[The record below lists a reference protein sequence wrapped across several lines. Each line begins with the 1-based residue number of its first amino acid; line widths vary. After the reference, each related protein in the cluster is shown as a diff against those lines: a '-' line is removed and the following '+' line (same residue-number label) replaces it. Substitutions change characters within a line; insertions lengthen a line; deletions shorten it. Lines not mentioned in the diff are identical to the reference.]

1 MTSNKA
7 MQDSPRVM
15 MTKERIKTAFLQLM
29 SEKNIEQISIR
40 EITDLAELNRATF
53 YRYYQDIFDLY
64 HQIMDEYFGQLQLNL
79 TRLFQCIARHG
90 ALRIEDTPLDFF
102 YENQAVLKIM
112 LQDPSMIERIKS
124 QNKTHLRKILALP
137 EHDNSIDY
145 ILEYLLAGQIGLI
158 SYWLQNQQAVAMEDL
173 FPLIKAIFFSGPMT
187 VLFEKSQI
195 DPWHMANTAFAIELT

>member
-7 MQDSPRVM
+7 TQDSPRVI

>member
-7 MQDSPRVM
+7 TQDSPRVI

-29 SEKNIEQISIR
+29 SEKNIEQINIR